1 MAIMNDF
8 KQRRENILGVFNQA
22 KSDLE
27 TLNTDIQNKIEAN
40 QQQIAAL
47 SSQNSELAALKSSN
61 ESSIKTFSKFFK

>member
-1 MAIMNDF
+1 MNDF
-8 KQRRENILGVFNQA
+8 KKRRENILGVFNQA

-27 TLNTDIQNKIEAN
+27 ALNADIQNQIEAN

-47 SSQNSELAALKSSN
+47 SSQNQELAALKSNN